1 MKRRQTTKV
10 ESRDKMLDSTKNLLD
25 ALSKTEVTIHFK
37 SVNSGRKIEKLCT
50 LQNTQIKQNPNN
62 DTIVVYCLD
71 TGAYE
76 DIRVSTIELWIR
88 KHD

>member
-1 MKRRQTTKV
+1 
-10 ESRDKMLDSTKNLLD
+10 MLDSTKNLLD
-25 ALSKTEVTIHFK
+25 ALSEAEVTIQFK
-37 SVNSGRKIEKLCT
+37 SVNSGRIIEKLCT
-50 LQNTQIKQNPNN
+50 LQNTKLKQNPNN

-71 TGAYE
+71 TNSYE